1 MLQSSLE
8 RLKSSDPAIYAAM
21 TAEAERQRDGIE
33 LIPSE
38 NYVFP
43 EVYATNAS
51 VFTNKYAEGYPGRRY
66 YGGQEHTDRIE
77 ILAVERAKA
86 LFRAQ
91 HANVQPLSGS
101 PMNQAVY
108 MACLKPGD
116 TVLAMDLSHGGH
128 LTHGAPVS
136 SMGKIFDF
144 VRYKTIA
151 PHGAIDY
158 IALREQARAVR
169 PQLII
174 CGHSS
179 YPRELD
185 YAQFRSIASDV
196 GALVMADVSHLGG
209 LIAADVLANPLDAG
223 FDIVTTT
230 THKSLRGP
238 RGGMIL
244 CKPELA
250 QRIDQAVFP
259 GMQGGPHM
267 HAIAGVAVTLLLAAQ
282 PEFKRYARQV
292 LSNAQA
298 LAQQLRDLGCVL
310 ITGGTEN
317 HLLVMDV
324 AASFGIDG
332 RIAEAALDHAG
343 LTVNKQVIP
352 DDPRPPLR
360 PSGIRIGT
368 PAITARG
375 ALESDMAHVARWL
388 VDALQAP
395 ADTAVLARIRAE
407 VVDWCRR
414 FPIPGLE

>member
-1 MLQSSLE
+1 MGSTIGKHACRSSCCGRSPGHSSHLFWSAVMNISFE
-8 RLKSSDPAIYAAM
+8 LVQASDPDVYAALQG
-21 TAEAERQRDGIE
+21 EEQRQRDGIE

-38 NYVFP
+38 YYAFA
-43 EVYATNAS
+43 EVYATNGS
-51 VFTNKYAEGYPGRRY
+51 VFANKYAEGYPGRRY

-136 SMGKIFDF
+136 SMGKIFNF
-144 VRYKTIA
+144 VRYKTVP
-151 PHGAIDY
+151 PHGGIDY
-158 IALREQARAVR
+158 AALREQAHAVR

-223 FDIVTTT
+223 FDIVT
-230 THKSLRGP
+230 
-238 RGGMIL
+238 
-244 CKPELA
+244 
-250 QRIDQAVFP
+250 
-259 GMQGGPHM
+259 
-267 HAIAGVAVTLLLAAQ
+267 
-282 PEFKRYARQV
+282 
-292 LSNAQA
+292 
-298 LAQQLRDLGCVL
+298 
-310 ITGGTEN
+310 
-317 HLLVMDV
+317 
-324 AASFGIDG
+324 
-332 RIAEAALDHAG
+332 
-343 LTVNKQVIP
+343 
-352 DDPRPPLR
+352 
-360 PSGIRIGT
+360 
-368 PAITARG
+368 
-375 ALESDMAHVARWL
+375 
-388 VDALQAP
+388 
-395 ADTAVLARIRAE
+395 
-407 VVDWCRR
+407 
-414 FPIPGLE
+414 